1 MLKGFFHFI
10 LPCFLA
16 LFLFSCEPIEEPA
29 VREQWKMVQGFHEGL
44 THAQEINGKLY
55 AASKTRIYGQA
66 TLQGPNTF
74 NQLSQIMP
82 SEFQFRLPL
91 SEKLMATFKEQD
103 LYLMPAGNQESLLV
117 LPMIELDPDF
127 RNFQYIYLTPGGEQ
141 ISIDTKG
148 NVLVPYNSSKDGRRK
163 YTPDFL
169 WLKTGIIE
177 GEVKILEQKLIKE
190 EYFDEFVSIWF
201 LKVFDN
207 FTRVTIGYKTF
218 DIDLNGNIELR
229 FDHLTKS
236 VQVGNEI
243 ITFAIEGLRFRNYPL
258 LVYKSDIL
266 GKNNEL
272 IGTYD
277 LSQFSHSHSSLLG
290 SVFHNIY
297 NINGIIVVAGG
308 DSIYRLAMDDQ
319 AIAFTELDNLGL
331 EDTNITSISLINN
344 STVFVTSFEATGQK
358 NWGGFSKS
366 LENFFTEK

>member
-1 MLKGFFHFI
+1 MLKVFSLYVLTSFF
-10 LPCFLA
+10 A

-29 VREQWKMVQGFHEGL
+29 VREQWRMVQGFHEGL
-44 THAQEINGKLY
+44 THANEINGKLY

-117 LPMIELDPDF
+117 LPMIELDPGF
-127 RNFQYIYLTPGGEQ
+127 RNFQWVYLVSGGDQ

-148 NVLVPYNSSKDGRRK
+148 NVLVPYSSSKDGRRK
-163 YTPDFL
+163 HTPDFL
-169 WLKTGIIE
+169 WLRTVISE
-177 GEVKILEQKLIKE
+177 GKVEILEQKLIKE
-190 EYFDEFVSIWF
+190 EYFDEIERILF

-218 DIDLNGNIELR
+218 DIDLNGNMELR

-243 ITFAIEGLRFRNYPL
+243 ITFAIEEIRFLNNPL
-258 LVYKSDIL
+258 LVYKSDL
-266 GKNNEL
+266 SGKNSEL

-277 LSQFSHSHSSLLG
+277 LRQLSQSHINLLG
-290 SVFHNIY
+290 SSFDNIY
-297 NINGIIVVAGG
+297 SINGIIVIAGG
-308 DSIYRLAMDDQ
+308 GSIFRLTMNDQ

-331 EDTNITSISLINN
+331 EDTNITSINLINN
-344 STVFVTSFEATGQK
+344 STVFVTSSESASQK